1 MTSRHRVPGE
11 AFLIGL
17 YDVVLAADAGPAAR
31 KPDPAASAVTARA
44 AASLPRRM
52 RIFVIC
58 RPSS

>member
-1 MTSRHRVPGE
+1 VPGE